1 MMNINGV
8 FYSLNTQTVQ
18 ILDNCLTRTDEI
30 YNHIINEIK
39 KININDLLDN
49 KTNDKYINLVENINK
64 FNESVRRLSI
74 PSSTM
79 GFEKNVMNE
88 YKKIHIDIGKE
99 ILETYSSL
107 LYSTNLISI
116 INSKS

>member
-1 MMNINGV
+1 MTDIDGV
-8 FYSLNTQTVQ
+8 FYKIYSQISDKSLVG
-18 ILDNCLTRTDEI
+18 IDET

-39 KININDLLDN
+39 QINDLLKN
-49 KTNDKYINLVENINK
+49 NIENNDKYINLVKNINK

-99 ILETYSSL
+99 ILESYSSL
-107 LYSTNLISI
+107 LYSKKLISI
-116 INSKS
+116 MNSKS